1 MPPGGGAEAASVVV
15 RISRPRETIVRYL
28 VPFFARDLARFATD
42 AHGWIS
48 EETNLHIFLHVI
60 VAALVRALCSF
71 TDHVTRE
78 FVLVRVAHASRVLGF
93 GVAPKQSFLWI
104 S

>member
-1 MPPGGGAEAASVVV
+1 MAADDLISFLAILFDKQNMPPGGRAEVAGVVV
-15 RISRPRETIVRYL
+15 RIARPDETVVRHL

-48 EETNLHIFLHVI
+48 EETNLHIFLHEI

-71 TDHVTRE
+71 TDHR
-78 FVLVRVAHASRVLGF
+78 RI
-93 GVAPKQSFLWI
+93 GVME
-104 S
+104 